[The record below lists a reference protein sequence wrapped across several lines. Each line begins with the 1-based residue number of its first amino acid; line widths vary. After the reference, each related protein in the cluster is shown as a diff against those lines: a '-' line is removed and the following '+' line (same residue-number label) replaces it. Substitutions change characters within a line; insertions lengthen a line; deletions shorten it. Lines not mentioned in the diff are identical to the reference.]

1 MPHHGSS
8 NYANAEF
15 FKRVRARYY
24 VFSGVE
30 PSRDVFN
37 ALLEAKRTWENKEQG
52 PLSFKFNSV
61 FHLLVSN
68 SKFRVID
75 VRYIPSLRCGGAAK
89 VISSSW
95 QQFSAAGSTSFL
107 QDCQILSHT
116 GSSFFHKSML
126 VPKRETSKN
135 SLFCSQSPSSL
146 HTFSLPQ
153 SERMIFLPKAI

>member
-68 SKFRVID
+68 SKFR
-75 VRYIPSLRCGGAAK
+75 YIPSLWCGGAAK

-126 VPKRETSKN
+126 VPKREISKN